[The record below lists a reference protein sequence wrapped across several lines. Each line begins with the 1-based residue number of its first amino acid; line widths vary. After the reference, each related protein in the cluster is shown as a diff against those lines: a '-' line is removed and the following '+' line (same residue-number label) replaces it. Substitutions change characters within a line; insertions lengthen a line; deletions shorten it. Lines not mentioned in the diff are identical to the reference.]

1 MSNFS
6 DINKAF
12 NNSLQNNFDYNS
24 VIIKPPDRN
33 VTHGTITKTL
43 VIDSRDRDFKTFPNS
58 NKFRVEIT
66 EEYKDVTSLE
76 LVYGQIPNNYYNI
89 RENVNNQFIISENNN
104 IYQIQIPPGSYNNEK
119 LINVLN
125 GSNGNLFINLD
136 NYYNF
141 SKNNN
146 DLKLRIQSNNEFIYN
161 LDYEYNNDCNSCL
174 VKNIDKLLGFEN
186 KKYFSTLVDLSY
198 IHVDKNDITNLN
210 KNSENDYKLFKIKAS
225 SSSHIK
231 LDFRNIFKIG
241 DYFKIK
247 ASPMEYLCKIYKIL
261 NDNTIEIEM
270 VDSNNSLPLYLNG
283 NIFDNIHVLYSPKI
297 YNIENKDYVVL
308 KISEAKLV
316 NSLTQSVNNSY
327 TVIPL
332 RNNNNTI
339 INQSSLPEHGIT
351 KYFNPPLGKLFW
363 LDIEFL
369 NYDGSLF
376 DFNGQELMLM
386 FVVSQLN
393 QPGKYNNFIDKL

>member
-12 NNSLQNNFDYNS
+12 NNSSQNNYDYNS

-33 VTHGTITKTL
+33 KTHGTITKNL
-43 VIDSRDRDFKTFPNS
+43 VIDSRDRDYNIYPNS

-76 LVYGQIPNNYYNI
+76 LVYGILPNNYYNI
-89 RENVNNQFIISENNN
+89 RKNVNNNFIISDNNN
-104 IYQIQIPPGSYNNEK
+104 IYQIEIPEGSYDNNR
-119 LINVLN
+119 LIDTLN
-125 GSNGNLFINLD
+125 GNYGNLFNQIN
-136 NYYNF
+136 NKYNF
-141 SKNNN
+141 SKNINN
-146 DLKLRIQSNNEFIYN
+146 LKIRMQSNTEFIFN
-161 LDYEYNNDCNSCL
+161 LDYEYNSDCNSCY
-174 VKNIDKLLGFEN
+174 VKSIDKLLGFEN

-231 LDFRNIFKIG
+231 LDFRNIFQIG

-247 ASPMEYLCKIYKIL
+247 ASPMEYMCKIYKIL

-270 VDSNNSLPLYLNG
+270 IDSNNPLPLYLKG

-308 KISEAKLV
+308 KISEAKIV
-316 NSLTQSVNNSY
+316 NSLTQAVNNSY

-332 RNNNNTI
+332 RNNNNTV
-339 INQSSLPEHGIT
+339 INTASLPEHGIT
-351 KYFNPPLGKLFW
+351 KYFNPPLGKFFW
-363 LDIEFL
+363 IDIEFL

-393 QPGKYNNFIDKL
+393 QPGKYNNILDTW